1 MKDQLQIN
9 QLIRKLNWLVKLKL
23 TAELNEEKKN
33 RQGALPQ
40 VSGHCAAPLGRWSVD
55 RAQCLWP
62 IRDQP
67 CQWRDKH
74 LSTYLKLSSLI
85 HDQSSFGMISK

>member
-1 MKDQLQIN
+1 MYINFILRCLKPRKKDQLQIN
-9 QLIRKLNWLVKLKL
+9 QLIHKLNWLVKLKL

-40 VSGHCAAPLGRWSVD
+40 VRGHCAASLGRWSVD
-55 RAQCLWP
+55 RAQPLWP

-67 CQWRDKH
+67 CEW
-74 LSTYLKLSSLI
+74 
-85 HDQSSFGMISK
+85 